1 MTECPPRFAT
11 PPTPGRR
18 TLGTVAGRIA
28 LELGTPLMPWQQQV
42 ADVALELREDGRLAY
57 REVVVHVPRQQG
69 KSRLLLVVMLT
80 RALVEPRQGIRYSA
94 QSGVMARGKLID

>member
-18 TLGTVAGRIA
+18 TLGAAATRIA
-28 LELGTPLMPWQQQV
+28 HEIGRALMPHQQLI

-57 REVVVHVPRQQG
+57 REVVCHLPRQ
-69 KSRLLLVVMLT
+69 
-80 RALVEPRQGIRYSA
+80 
-94 QSGVMARGKLID
+94 